1 MNRTYPYKAWVL
13 QPSGKPKE
21 IELVEEDFSWSDH
34 SDWDITSAGKSYN
47 TTSEVHATKDAAITA
62 GLAALD
68 VQQAK
73 LTKQQANLDKKRA
86 TLIAARSA

>member
-1 MNRTYPYKAWVL
+1 MNRTYPYKAWVI

-21 IELVEEDFSWSDH
+21 VELVEEGFSWSDH
-34 SDWDITSAGKSYN
+34 SDWDITNSGQSYHVDN
-47 TTSEVHATKDAAITA
+47 LYPTREAAITA

-68 VQQAK
+68 AQQAK

-86 TLIAARSA
+86 TLLEARS

>member
-21 IELVEEDFSWSDH
+21 VELVGRMYDYSYP
-34 SDWDITSAGKSYN
+34 DWDESNTGKGYHVGDLHP
-47 TTSEVHATKDAAITA
+47 TREAAISA

-73 LTKQQANLDKKRA
+73 LTKQQERIDKKRA
-86 TLIAARSA
+86 TLLAARS

>member
-1 MNRTYPYKAWVL
+1 MNRTYPYKARVL
-13 QPSGKPKE
+13 QPPGKPKE
-21 IELVEEDFSWSDH
+21 VEIVGRMWKYSASDFDCDRKRRPYDTKRMH
-34 SDWDITSAGKSYN
+34 PTKS
-47 TTSEVHATKDAAITA
+47 AAITA

-86 TLIAARSA
+86 TLLAARS